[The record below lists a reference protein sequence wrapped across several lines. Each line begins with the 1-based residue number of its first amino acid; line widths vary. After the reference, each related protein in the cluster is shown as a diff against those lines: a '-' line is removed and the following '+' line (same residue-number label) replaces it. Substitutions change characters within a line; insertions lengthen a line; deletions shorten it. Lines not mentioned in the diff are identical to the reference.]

1 MKIEIPGYKELDLKY
16 LVLDY
21 NGTIARDGIIPESI
35 RKRITEA
42 SKQFQIY
49 VVTADT
55 HGNAAREC
63 RLLPV
68 EVKTFPSAAAA
79 QEKEKIVKALG
90 AQHCIC
96 IGNGRNDMEMC
107 RIAGLSVAVMDAE
120 GMYAKLAGEADVC
133 VRSMEEALEFTVSPK
148 RIIATLRG

>member
-68 EVKTFPSAAAA
+68 EVKRSEEHTSEL
-79 QEKEKIVKALG
+79 QS
-90 AQHCIC
+90 
-96 IGNGRNDMEMC
+96 
-107 RIAGLSVAVMDAE
+107 RI
-120 GMYAKLAGEADVC
+120 
-133 VRSMEEALEFTVSPK
+133 
-148 RIIATLRG
+148 